1 MLLKTIVSDVKIA
14 YQKSIAIIS
23 KVLYLVFLN
32 SIIIQNQNHKNYNSI
47 KILFFFDLFF
57 RVSNTNSNHF
67 LHYNF

>member
-14 YQKSIAIIS
+14 YHKSIALIS
-23 KVLYLVFLN
+23 KVLYLVFFN
-32 SIIIQNQNHKNYNSI
+32 SIIIQNQNHNKLQSYKNYV
-47 KILFFFDLFF
+47 LFDLFF